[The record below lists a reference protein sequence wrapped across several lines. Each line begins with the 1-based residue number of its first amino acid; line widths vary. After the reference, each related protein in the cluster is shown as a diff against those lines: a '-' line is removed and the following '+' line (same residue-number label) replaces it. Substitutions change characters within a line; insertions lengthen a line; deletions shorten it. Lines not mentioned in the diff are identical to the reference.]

1 MADFTIDDFQ
11 DVVVEGVESVEDER
25 VTGAVVGWAV
35 GQVDQWVDELYT
47 EYPAGYSLCVGALLE
62 RLHVVFAEEQVGYV
76 ASFGEDV
83 DAGVIGLAV
92 FEAVQEGVEGE
103 FDLRDEVEL

>member
-1 MADFTIDDFQ
+1 MADIAIDDFQ
-11 DVVVEGVESVEDER
+11 DVVVEGVESVEDDR
-25 VTGAVVGWAV
+25 VTGAVVSWAV
-35 GQVDQWVDELYT
+35 GQVDQWVDGLYT
-47 EYPAGYSLCVGALLE
+47 EYPAGYVLSVGVLLE

-76 ASFGEDV
+76 ESFGEDV

-92 FEAVQEGVEGE
+92 FEGVQQAVEGE